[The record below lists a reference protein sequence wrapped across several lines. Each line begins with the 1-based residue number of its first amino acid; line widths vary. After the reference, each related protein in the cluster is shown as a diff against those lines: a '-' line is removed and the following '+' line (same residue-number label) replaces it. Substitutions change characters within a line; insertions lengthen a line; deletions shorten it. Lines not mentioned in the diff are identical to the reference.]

1 MRKLFTLLAALAFA
15 LPSFAITESDVEPL
29 LGDWTFTVYDM
40 SGETLDMTPK
50 NIAVTGEWIE
60 SLEGFYFVFPEN
72 QGALYVFNVTDN
84 NDGTLTIR
92 FQTNSASFM
101 KFPQGYYQEDRLS
114 IYKDGSQMS
123 PQVYLGTYDTTE
135 EKFTGFSYQMFP
147 GALENQAQYLV
158 FTATTYSNM
167 AQTEELSS
175 VSYAIASATKG
186 EPEAGP
192 SITVNL
198 PESSCSA
205 TYTSE
210 TEAQITATPIIV
222 ADDDEDIEVYYNL
235 YLDSTEVVP
244 DTKIEP
250 VDGTYKI
257 QVGNLPFEH
266 NYTLKVWAKA
276 ADYTSNVAQQLIFTG
291 YAPYLTLSVTEQN
304 VGINTA
310 DLKAS
315 FSSGNLVDGTVTYTL
330 SATSS
335 NGPAPESVTTTEK
348 SATLNLT
355 GLKGGTEYT
364 YAVTLTATDVNGVE
378 IKKVSNATFETEP
391 SPEPVVSISFPEGS
405 VTSSIQSRYYAQIIA
420 TPTIEVE
427 NADDYKVFYALY
439 MGETKVRNDV
449 EVAPNAE
456 GEYVITV
463 EELPFSRTYRLEVYV
478 TVGDDFTSEPASVE
492 IETVAEPGITI
503 VSAVAENVT
512 ENSAQIVVEIN
523 PVSLGDNLTY
533 YVGATSTSGPEV
545 EEFATTDTSFT
556 LNIDG
561 LKPGEIYTYNLRVT
575 TTVNGS
581 MYQAN
586 KPVVITTLEAS
597 QAITLSEI
605 SYTQIPD
612 GGAYFKVGKV
622 DVLGFDASE
631 VDVYFQLVGSDA
643 APEKAVLVTNGD
655 ESYYEYTFSGLKPFS
670 PYQTIIFGG
679 VGTYDSDDFF
689 KGQEYKENFV
699 TGQTGVD
706 SVATD
711 CDSNSRYF
719 NLQGIEVKNP
729 AAGGIYI
736 RVNGTEVNKVI
747 VK

>member
-1 MRKLFTLLAALAFA
+1 MRRLFTLLIGLALALPTFA
-15 LPSFAITESDVEPL
+15 QSIKEQLE
-29 LGDWTFTVYDM
+29 GDWTFTVMDN
-40 SGETLDMTPK
+40 TNNQVK
-50 NIAVTGEWIE
+50 NIQLTYTDDYGE
-60 SLEGFYFVFPEN
+60 GYFYLAN
-72 QGALYVFNVTDN
+72 SNGLIYVGGYGTNA
-84 NDGTLTIR
+84 DGTIYLR
-92 FQTNSASFM
+92 FDNSVDNQKIGS
-101 KFPQGYYQEDRLS
+101 YYYTETAF
-114 IYKDGSQMS
+114 YVKDGDKVDG
-123 PQVYLGTYDTTE
+123 QVYADYNPTTE
-135 EKFTGFSYQMFP
+135 KFVKFYRKSGSLTLSVDNIGFSETWTDTRGGDPVGSFD
-147 GALENQAQYLV
+147 
-158 FTATTYSNM
+158 FTIIEGGKSNGD
-167 AQTEELSS
+167 QPLLS
-175 VSYAIASATKG
+175 VS
-186 EPEAGP
+186 
-192 SITVNL
+192 L
-198 PESSCSA
+198 PEGSYAAS
-205 TYTSE
+205 YTSA
-210 TEAQITATPIIV
+210 TEAQITATPSIV
-222 ADDDEDIEVYYNL
+222 AENVESYDVYYSL
-235 YLDSTEVVP
+235 YFDSTPIVN

-250 VDGTYKI
+250 VNGEYKI
-257 QVGNLPFEH
+257 QVGDLEFERS
-266 NYTLKVWAKA
+266 YTLKVWAVA
-276 ADYTSNVAQQLIFTG
+276 GDYTSSVAEQMIFTG
-291 YAPYLTLSVTEQN
+291 YAPDIRLSVTADN

-310 DLKAS
+310 DLVAS
-315 FSSGNLVDGTVTYTL
+315 INYYDVVEPVSFTL
-330 SATSS
+330 SAASTDGPSS
-335 NGPAPESVTTTEK
+335 ESVTTTDRT
-348 SATLNLT
+348 ATLNLT
-355 GLKGGTEYT
+355 GLKGGTEYV
-364 YAVTLTATDVNGVE
+364 YDVTLKLTDGNGVVLT
-378 IKKVSNATFETEP
+378 KVASNVYFKTEP
-391 SPEPVVSISFPEGS
+391 SPEPVVTITFPEGS

-427 NADDYKVFYALY
+427 NADDYNVFYALY
-439 MGETKVRNDV
+439 MGATKVRNDV

-512 ENSAQIVVEIN
+512 ENSAEIVVEIE
-523 PVSLGDNLTY
+523 PISLGDNLTY

-556 LNIDG
+556 LKIDG
-561 LKPGEIYTYNLRVT
+561 LTPGEIYTYNLRVT

-597 QAITLSEI
+597 QAITLSDI

-655 ESYYEYTFSGLKPFS
+655 ESYYEYTFSGLKPYS

-679 VGTYDSDDFF
+679 VGTYGSDDFF

-699 TGQTGVD
+699 TGQTGVG
-706 SVATD
+706 SIATD
-711 CDSNSRYF
+711 YDPNSRYF

-729 AAGGIYI
+729 APGGLYI
-736 RVNGTEVNKVI
+736 RVNGSEVTKVI